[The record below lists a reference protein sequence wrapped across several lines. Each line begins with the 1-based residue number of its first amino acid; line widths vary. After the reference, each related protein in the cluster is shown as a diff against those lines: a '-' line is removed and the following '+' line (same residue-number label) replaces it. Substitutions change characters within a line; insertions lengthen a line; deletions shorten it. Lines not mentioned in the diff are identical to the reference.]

1 MSLKHLDIQDEYRS
15 DRCDLI
21 RDFYIPCLENST
33 IYSRAVGFFSSTS
46 MSAAAKGL
54 TALIRSGG
62 RMQLIA
68 SPYLSEEDAEAIE
81 QGLKARETAIA
92 QSLLHELDQEFEQ
105 VVHDRLSCLAWL
117 LSRGVL
123 EIKLAVPKKIRQ
135 QGLYHEKLGIFA
147 DADEN
152 FITFMGSAN
161 ESSRALIDN
170 FECID
175 VYWSWEPVLQRRV
188 LKKVENFQR
197 LWDNQT
203 DNLDVLDFPEAAKQS
218 LLRLCP
224 KQPPDWEPGLK
235 YDSDHPHVSNH
246 PNEPEGE
253 YGREPKPPDKSD
265 PVPPTVLK
273 VELRPRQVD
282 ALEAWK
288 AADYQGILAMA
299 TGSGKTIT
307 GLACAADLEDLELVI
322 IAAPTNEIVQQWVS
336 ELQSRTSFNHPI
348 LALGKAEQWMES
360 LFRKLRL
367 LHHHQLPPER
377 LPVVV
382 VGSYGEL
389 SKLPAQQLI
398 DDAGGLPP
406 HSLLIADEAHAAG
419 ATTYQRLLR
428 DDFKYRLGLS
438 ATPIRQHDEERTEV
452 VLNFFGGVIYEFTLE
467 DAIAAGI
474 LCEYEYYVYP
484 TELTEEEYAEF
495 KDLSAQIGRLLN
507 SNQDDAT
514 ERAEFLAIRR
524 ANILKSAASKL
535 SVLEKIVKHHPLSRG
550 MIYCADIE
558 QATEA
563 SRLLVHEGFRA
574 VRYSSDDVER
584 RRLLADFAQNRL
596 DALVAVKCLDE
607 GVDVPNADLAVILA
621 SDTSNRQFIQRRGR
635 VLRTAPGKKF
645 ATLIDVIVVPPLVD
659 TAPQLFEPELR
670 RIIQFAQFARNRMS
684 IIDRLVQELAPYGI
698 SHADLL

>member
-1 MSLKHLDIQDEYRS
+1 
-15 DRCDLI
+15 
-21 RDFYIPCLENST
+21 
-33 IYSRAVGFFSSTS
+33 
-46 MSAAAKGL
+46 
-54 TALIRSGG
+54 
-62 RMQLIA
+62 MQLIA

-81 QGLKARETAIA
+81 QGLKARETVIA
-92 QSLLHELDQEFEQ
+92 QSLLHELEQEFEQ
-105 VVHDRLSCLAWL
+105 VVYDRLACLAWL
-117 LSRGVL
+117 LSNGVL
-123 EIKLAVPKKIRQ
+123 EIKLAVPKKIRE

-147 DADEN
+147 DADQN

-188 LKKVENFQR
+188 LRKVENFQK

-224 KQPPDWEPGLK
+224 KQSPEWEPGLK
-235 YDSDHPHVSNH
+235 YDNDYPHIFNR
-246 PNEPEGE
+246 PNEPEGNYANGSE
-253 YGREPKPPDKSD
+253 SPDKSD
-265 PVPPTVLK
+265 PIPSPVLK
-273 VELRPRQVD
+273 VDLRPRQVD
-282 ALEAWK
+282 ALEAWRT
-288 AADYQGILAMA
+288 ASYQGILAMA

-307 GLACAADLEDLELVI
+307 GLACAADLTDLEMVV

-336 ELQSRTSFNHPI
+336 ELQNRTSFNYPI
-348 LALGKAEQWMES
+348 LAIGKAEQWMEP

-367 LHHHQLPPER
+367 LHHHHLPPER
-377 LPVVV
+377 LPIVV

-389 SKLPAQQLI
+389 SKLPALQLI

-406 HSLLIADEAHAAG
+406 HSLLIADEVHTAG
-419 ATTYQRLLR
+419 AATYQRLLR

-438 ATPIRQHDEERTEV
+438 ATPIRQHDEEGTEV
-452 VLNFFGGVIYEFTLE
+452 VLDYFGGVIYEFTLE

-474 LCEYEYYVYP
+474 LCEYEYHVYLA
-484 TELTEEEYAEF
+484 ELTEEEYAEF

-507 SNQDDAT
+507 SDQDDAA
-514 ERAEFLAIRR
+514 ERAEFLAIQR
-524 ANILKSAASKL
+524 ANILKLAASKL
-535 SVLEKIVKHHPLSRG
+535 ATLRKIVKHHPPSKG

-584 RRLLADFAQNRL
+584 KRLLADFAQNRL
-596 DALVAVKCLDE
+596 DALVAIKCLDE
-607 GVDVPNADLAVILA
+607 GVDIPNADLAVILA
-621 SDTSNRQFIQRRGR
+621 SDTSDRQFIQRRGR
-635 VLRTAPGKKF
+635 ILRTAPGKKF
-645 ATLIDVIVVPPLVD
+645 ATVIDVVVVPPLID
-659 TAPQLFEPELR
+659 TSTQIFKSELR
-670 RIIQFAQFARNRMS
+670 RIVQFAQFARNRMS

-698 SHADLL
+698 SHADLV